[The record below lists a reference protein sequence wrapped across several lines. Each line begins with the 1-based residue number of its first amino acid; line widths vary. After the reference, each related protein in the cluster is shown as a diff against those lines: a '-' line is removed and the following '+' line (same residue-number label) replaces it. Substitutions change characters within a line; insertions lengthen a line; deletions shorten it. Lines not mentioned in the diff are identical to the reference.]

1 MSKNPT
7 KDTTRAS
14 ARTTTPLRGPK
25 ASKITLTKIND
36 SVVKPIK
43 TSKDNDKRLPLAW
56 KMFPERYPNI
66 GIIAKKQSGK
76 TNVVVNIVKA
86 AADKDTHVVVLA
98 STAHKDPMF
107 LELKKWCKKH
117 DIPYEAMTE
126 IRSRDENNKKSDFFE
141 RFMKEMGEEEEE
153 PSESEESE
161 EEKRMSNYGQ
171 LPEESDSQSESGTDQ
186 DERDERA
193 FNKRHERVPPIF
205 IKNKSSLQ
213 PKKPYITPEFILIC
227 DDISNELKLPSLR
240 AFVKRNRHYHCMNII
255 STQWLNDLLPES
267 LKQFDYLLLFKGLTD
282 IKLEKVKNDA
292 DLGISFEKLKAIY
305 KDATREK
312 YNFLYIDTREEIYRK
327 NFNMKYNIV
336 IDGSE
341 EEHA

>member
-1 MSKNPT
+1 MN
-7 KDTTRAS
+7 
-14 ARTTTPLRGPK
+14 TTP
-25 ASKITLTKIND
+25 KITLTKIND
-36 SVVKPIK
+36 AVVKPIK
-43 TSKDNDKRLPLAW
+43 TCKDKDTRLPLAW

-86 AADKDTHVVVLA
+86 AADRDSHVVVLA

-117 DIPYEAMTE
+117 DIPYESMTE

-141 RFMKEMGEEEEE
+141 RFMKEMGQEEDE
-153 PSESEESE
+153 PSDESSSE

-171 LPEESDSQSESGTDQ
+171 LPEESDSESES
-186 DERDERA
+186 ERDDIE

-205 IKNKSSLQ
+205 LKNKSSLQ
-213 PKKPYITPEFILIC
+213 PKKQFITPEFILIC

-240 AFVKRNRHYHCMNII
+240 AFVKRNRHYKCMNII
-255 STQWLNDLLPES
+255 STQWLQDLLPES

-282 IKLEKVKNDA
+282 VKLEKVKNDA
-292 DLGISFEKLKAIY
+292 DLSIPFEKLQAIY
-305 KDATREK
+305 KDACKEK
-312 YNFLYIDTREEIYRK
+312 FSFLYIDTRNEIYRK
-327 NFNMKYNIV
+327 NFNLKYNV
-336 IDGSE
+336 TIDDD
-341 EEHA
+341 